1 MYVCNKKAPKDM
13 FKTKIITLIFSIQND
28 PILTNASISIYQP
41 LFCFVVFLG
50 GRGGEGA
57 AAHNFFCR
65 FQNGLVKYM
74 EKVAS
79 ENLIKYMD

>member
-1 MYVCNKKAPKDM
+1 M

-41 LFCFVVFLG
+41 LFCFVVSLG
-50 GRGGEGA
+50 GARGRGGEGA

-79 ENLIKYMD
+79 EILIKCMD